1 MKIYNVADL
10 SDEFGA
16 CIECRKFS
24 DKDKNMKKIVFEY
37 KNGNYVETHPV
48 FLCSKCFKN
57 LCQSTV
63 TALIN
68 TYQ

>member
-1 MKIYNVADL
+1 MWQICQMNLELVLSAENFRIKI
-10 SDEFGA
+10 
-16 CIECRKFS
+16 
-24 DKDKNMKKIVFEY
+24 KNMKKIVFEY
-37 KNGNYVETHPV
+37 KDGNYVETYPV

-68 TYQ
+68 TCQ